1 MTDLW
6 TSRILTL
13 VFTDLA
19 DSTALKSQL
28 GDQRVGELIT
38 RHRALVSTLATAAA
52 GRVIDW
58 AGDGCFLT
66 FETPSAAVTFALR
79 LQQAHGEQPDLPGVR
94 TGIHMGEVSER
105 PNPDG
110 DVFHPRIDGLAVDL
124 TARISGLARPGQ
136 ILMSAAVADSVRSRL
151 EAAGFGH
158 PIKWHS
164 HGAYSLKGFDKPLE
178 IVEAGLEGVAAF
190 AGPVASDKASAA
202 TPAASAAATGGRQWG
217 LVALALT
224 IGIAI
229 TGGMWWTSWRV
240 PGSSLTDAA
249 QERKSIAVLPFVNMS
264 SDAENE
270 YFSDGITEDLITALS
285 KVSGLKVASRTSSF
299 TFKGRNEDIKE
310 IGAQL
315 QVGTVLEGSVA
326 KAGDRVRITA
336 QLINVEDGYH
346 LWSEAYDR
354 ELKDVF
360 AVRSEVAETV
370 VKAMRV
376 TLGAEEHRT
385 LAQKPTDNL
394 QAYQLHLKARY
405 AISTLN
411 DWSAARGYLEQAIAL
426 DPTYAL
432 AYLGLAEYHVWS
444 VDWAHPSFEALPRA
458 REAARKA
465 LALDP
470 TLAEAHVWLGVVH
483 FQYDHDIET
492 TLQEFET
499 ALTMQPDLVTANLW
513 YGYVLVCIG
522 RLDEGIARTQ
532 RAYKADGLAFD
543 AARSMGLNLLLAR
556 RYDEAIAQLRTAT
569 TVTGGNW
576 LAHATL
582 ARAYAQAKRFP
593 EAIAAALKAREMEP
607 QNAEVEA
614 TLARIYADA
623 GQTAEAEKVLAQ
635 LRARQD
641 IYVAPPFLAWILIGL
656 GRYDEALEELDK
668 GVEQRSY
675 VLMALEV
682 DPSFDPL
689 RADPRFIALLKQVGL
704 E

>member
-1 MTDLW
+1 MSDVS

-19 DSTALKSQL
+19 DSTALKTRL

-38 RHRALVSTLATAAA
+38 RHRVLVSTLAAAA
-52 GRVIDW
+52 GGRVIDW

-79 LQQAHGEQPDLPGVR
+79 LQQTHGEQPDLPGVR
-94 TGIHMGEVSER
+94 TGIHMGEVSEGR
-105 PNPDG
+105 NPDG
-110 DVFHPRIDGLAVDL
+110 DVAHPRVEGLVVDL
-124 TARISGLARPGQ
+124 TARICGLARPGQ
-136 ILMSAAVADSVRSRL
+136 ILMSAMVADSVRSRL
-151 EAAGFGH
+151 ETIGYSQS
-158 PIKWHS
+158 IVWRS
-164 HGAYSLKGFDKPLE
+164 HGDYSLKGFDKALE
-178 IVEAGLEGVAAF
+178 IVEAGLEGVASF

-202 TPAASAAATGGRQWG
+202 PPAASAAATGGRRRG
-217 LVALALT
+217 LVILALA

-229 TGGMWWTSWRV
+229 AGGMWWTSWRV
-240 PGSSLTDAA
+240 PGSSPTDAA
-249 QERKSIAVLPFVNMS
+249 EERKSIAVLPFVNMS

-299 TFKGRNEDIKE
+299 VFKGRNEDIKD
-310 IGAQL
+310 IGEQL

-370 VKAMRV
+370 AKAMRV

-394 QAYQLHLKARY
+394 EAYQLYLKSRY
-405 AISTLN
+405 ATSTLN
-411 DWSAARGYLEQAIAL
+411 DWAAARGYLEKAIAL

-432 AYLGLAEYHVWS
+432 AYLGLAEYYVWS
-444 VDWAHPSFEALPRA
+444 VDWGHPSFEALPRA

-470 TLAEAHVWLGVVH
+470 TLAEAHVWLGMVH
-483 FQYDHDIET
+483 FWYDHDIDA
-492 TLQEFET
+492 TLREFNT
-499 ALTMQPDLVTANLW
+499 ALTMQPDLATANLW
-513 YGYVLVCIG
+513 FGYVLVCIG
-522 RLDEGIARTQ
+522 RLDEGIATTQ
-532 RAYKADGLAFD
+532 RAYEVDALAPSV
-543 AARSMGLNLLLAR
+543 APMMGVNLLLAR
-556 RYDEAIAQLRTAT
+556 RNDEAIAQLRTAT
-569 TVTGGNW
+569 TVTGDNW
-576 LAHATL
+576 LAHETL
-582 ARAYAQAKRFP
+582 ARAYAQDKRFP
-593 EAIAAALKAREMEP
+593 EAIAAARKAVEMAP
-607 QNAEVEA
+607 QIAEAEA
-614 TLARIYADA
+614 TLGRIYADA
-623 GQTAEAEKVLAQ
+623 GETAEAEKVLAQ

-641 IYVAPPFLAWILIGL
+641 IYVAPPFLATILIGL
-656 GRYDEALEELDK
+656 GRHDEALEELAK
-668 GVEQRSY
+668 GVEQHSY
-675 VLMALEV
+675 VLMTLEV
-682 DPSFDPL
+682 DPGFDPL
-689 RADPRFIALLKQVGL
+689 RSDPRFIALMKQVGL

>member
-1 MTDLW
+1 MGDHS

-19 DSTALKSQL
+19 DSTALKTQL
-28 GDQRVGELIT
+28 GDQRVGALIS
-38 RHRALVSTLATAAA
+38 RHRALVSEIATGSA

-66 FETPSAAVTFALR
+66 FETPSAAVAFALR

-94 TGIHMGEVSER
+94 TGIHMGEVSEGR
-105 PNPDG
+105 NPDG
-110 DVFHPRIDGLAVDL
+110 DVVHPRVEGLAVDL
-124 TARISGLARPGQ
+124 TARICGLARPEQ
-136 ILMSAAVADSVRSRL
+136 VLMSSAVADSARSRL
-151 EAAGFGH
+151 DVGGYSR
-158 PIKWHS
+158 PIAWRS

-178 IVEAGLEGVAAF
+178 IAEAGLEGVASF
-190 AGPVASDKASAA
+190 AAPVASDKASAA
-202 TPAASAAATGGRQWG
+202 TPATSAAATGGRRLG

-229 TGGMWWTSWRV
+229 AGGMWWTNWRV
-240 PGSSLTDAA
+240 PGSSPTVAA
-249 QERKSIAVLPFVNMS
+249 EERKSIAVLPFVNMS

-299 TFKGRNEDIKE
+299 AFKGRNEDIKE
-310 IGAQL
+310 IGEQL

-326 KAGDRVRITA
+326 KSGDRVRITT

-354 ELKDVF
+354 DLKDVF

-370 VKAMRV
+370 VKSMRV
-376 TLGAEEHRT
+376 TLGAGEHRT
-385 LAQKPTDNL
+385 LAQKPTDNIE
-394 QAYQLHLKARY
+394 AYQLYLKSRY
-405 AISTLN
+405 ATSTLN
-411 DWSAARGYLEQAIAL
+411 DWAAARGYLEQAIAL

-432 AYLGLAEYHVWS
+432 AYLGLAEYYVWS
-444 VDWAHPSFEALPRA
+444 VDWEHPSLEALPRA

-470 TLAEAHVWLGVVH
+470 TLPEAHVWLGMVH
-483 FQYDHDIET
+483 FWYDHDIDA

-499 ALTMQPDLVTANLW
+499 ALTMQPDLVTANQW
-513 YGYVLVCIG
+513 YGSVLVGIG

-532 RAYKADGLAFD
+532 RAYKLDALAFD
-543 AARSMGLNLLLAR
+543 VARSMGLNLLLAR

-569 TVTGGNW
+569 TVTGDNW

-582 ARAYAQAKRFP
+582 ARAYGQAKRFP
-593 EAIAAALKAREMEP
+593 EAIAAARKAREMGPE
-607 QNAEVEA
+607 NAEAEA
-614 TLARIYADA
+614 TLGRVYADA
-623 GQTAEAEKVLAQ
+623 GETAEAEKVLAQ

-641 IYVAPPFLAWILIGL
+641 IYVAPTNPATILIGL
-656 GRYDEALEELDK
+656 GRHDEALEELAK

-675 VLMALEV
+675 LVMYWKV
-682 DPSFDPL
+682 DPDLDPL
-689 RADPRFIALLKQVGL
+689 RSDPRFIALLKQVGL